1 MPGFKVNPN
10 ELAAGRGHHDAIAV
24 AIGGSAGLV
33 RAAAAAIAEGAGHGG
48 ASSAGAAW
56 GAAWEAE
63 LAGRAEVLRRTG
75 QNLAAAA
82 EAYRETD
89 EGQMRG

>member
-1 MPGFKVNPN
+1 MPGFQVDTN
-10 ELAAGRGHHDAIAV
+10 ELAAGQGHHDVIAGT
-24 AIGGSAGLV
+24 IGGSAGLL
-33 RAAAAAIAEGAGHGG
+33 RAAAAAIAEGAGHAG
-48 ASSAGAAW
+48 ASAAGADW

-82 EAYRETD
+82 DAYRETD
-89 EGQMRG
+89 DGQMRG